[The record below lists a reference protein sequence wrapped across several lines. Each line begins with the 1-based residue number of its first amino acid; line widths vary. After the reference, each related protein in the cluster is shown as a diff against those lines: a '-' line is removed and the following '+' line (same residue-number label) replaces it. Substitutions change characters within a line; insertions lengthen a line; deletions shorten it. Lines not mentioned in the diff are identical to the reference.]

1 MGRCSWITRQ
11 FEATEFMPCS
21 LTIRLEPGEDHYA
34 CASYE
39 GAKSTKGLIVN

>member
-1 MGRCSWITRQ
+1 VGRWITGQ
-11 FEATEFMPCS
+11 SEAAEFTLCS